1 MKLTNHARVRM
12 QQRAISRQVVDWL
25 AAYGEVDHQ
34 RGAEVFY
41 FNRKSRQAL
50 ERDVGRRMLQCNE
63 KALNA
68 YMVCAEGQIATVGH
82 RYQRIVRH

>member
-1 MKLTNHARVRM
+1 MVLSEHARIRL
-12 QQRAISRQVVDWL
+12 QQRGLPRRVVDWL

-34 RGAEVFY
+34 PSSQLYWFTQR
-41 FNRKSRQAL
+41 SRRAL
-50 ERDVGRRMLQCNE
+50 ERDLGRRMLKRHE

-68 YMVCAEGQIATVGH
+68 YMVCADGQVATVGH